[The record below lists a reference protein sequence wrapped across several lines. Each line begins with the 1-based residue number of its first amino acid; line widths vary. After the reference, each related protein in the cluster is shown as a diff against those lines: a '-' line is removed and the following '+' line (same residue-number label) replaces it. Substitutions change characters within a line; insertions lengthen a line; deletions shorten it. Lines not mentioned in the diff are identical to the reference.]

1 MSIGQQPIQ
10 LLGFYVAG
18 LLCLGSAVLK
28 LTLEGHWSWWR
39 VLLPLWTVL
48 GHNILYS
55 GRLHLAVLRLAWP
68 ARRRRHHDPGRCSA
82 ALRIRGHAVLP
93 AVRQSIPII

>member
-18 LLCLGSAVLK
+18 MLCLGSAVLK

-39 VLLPLWTVL
+39 VLLPLWKCWAITSY
-48 GHNILYS
+48 I
-55 GRLHLAVLRLAWP
+55 
-68 ARRRRHHDPGRCSA
+68 
-82 ALRIRGHAVLP
+82 
-93 AVRQSIPII
+93 